1 MTGRTLRD
9 ILLFILP
16 FLVLIIA
23 PGGALAHAV
32 VTGSEPSDGVILADA
47 PENVTI
53 RFNEPV
59 SLVRTQIL
67 DPEGQDVLVAG
78 STSSDDGHLRL
89 GLPASLVEGT
99 YTVSY
104 YLMSIDGHPIAG
116 SLIFSV
122 GRISGDVSEESAA
135 RRSGTQT
142 ANEPTL
148 WLFAF
153 LAIRVALYLG
163 VFGAAGGVA
172 FLLLVMSSGRSR
184 HSVLR
189 IITASSITGFVAAL
203 VGLGLQGGMLLGN
216 PPGFLLDG
224 ETWLIGARSPFG
236 RTAIAAIFG
245 FALIW
250 IAARI
255 ARSATAHIISVIGSL
270 LVLASFAF
278 SGHVITGGPF
288 ELTVPPLLLHVAIAA
303 FWVGSLL
310 PLLRVLTRPEAS
322 LSVSRFS
329 HVAVMAVP
337 VMVLAGAVLAALQVR
352 EPNALLT
359 TEYGLILIG
368 KLVLV
373 AALLGLA
380 VLNRAKLTPALT
392 RGDEGASRR
401 LGRSIQAEI
410 GTVVAI
416 LFATAALGTTTPP
429 RALLL
434 GRDEAVL
441 FSGRSVDA
449 IVSLQPGRIGL
460 NEVNIV
466 VQDSDGRPQDVEE
479 VAVWFSNSERGV
491 APLVR
496 PAKQM
501 QPGRWKVPELVL
513 ALPGAWQVEVDILI
527 SDFAGETL
535 EGRFAVQEVIAN

>member
-1 MTGRTLRD
+1 
-9 ILLFILP
+9 
-16 FLVLIIA
+16 
-23 PGGALAHAV
+23 
-32 VTGSEPSDGVILADA
+32 
-47 PENVTI
+47 
-53 RFNEPV
+53 
-59 SLVRTQIL
+59 
-67 DPEGQDVLVAG
+67 
-78 STSSDDGHLRL
+78 
-89 GLPASLVEGT
+89 
-99 YTVSY
+99 
-104 YLMSIDGHPIAG
+104 
-116 SLIFSV
+116 
-122 GRISGDVSEESAA
+122 
-135 RRSGTQT
+135 
-142 ANEPTL
+142 
-148 WLFAF
+148 
-153 LAIRVALYLG
+153 
-163 VFGAAGGVA
+163 
-172 FLLLVMSSGRSR
+172 
-184 HSVLR
+184 
-189 IITASSITGFVAAL
+189 
-203 VGLGLQGGMLLGN
+203 
-216 PPGFLLDG
+216 
-224 ETWLIGARSPFG
+224 
-236 RTAIAAIFG
+236 
-245 FALIW
+245 
-250 IAARI
+250 
-255 ARSATAHIISVIGSL
+255 
-270 LVLASFAF
+270 
-278 SGHVITGGPF
+278 
-288 ELTVPPLLLHVAIAA
+288 
-303 FWVGSLL
+303 
-310 PLLRVLTRPEAS
+310 
-322 LSVSRFS
+322 
-329 HVAVMAVP
+329 MAVP

-479 VAVWFSNSERGV
+479 VAVWVSNSERGV

-513 ALPGAWQVEVDILI
+513 ALPGAWQVEGDILI